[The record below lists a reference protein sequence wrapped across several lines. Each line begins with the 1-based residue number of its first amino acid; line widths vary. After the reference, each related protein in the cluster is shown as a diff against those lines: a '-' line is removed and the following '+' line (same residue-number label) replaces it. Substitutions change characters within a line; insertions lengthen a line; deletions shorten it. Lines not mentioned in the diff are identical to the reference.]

1 MIKNKIVLI
10 YIAFIVLIYS
20 ACTFGTTDPDPI
32 PQTKVLSINLYPDTV
47 AVGDTVL
54 IHCIIEDSLD
64 MRFKFY
70 WGFGSPIPVN
80 GTIYGSRIKWEAKST
95 SDIPG
100 EVRNGNTG
108 VRIDNG
114 SADLLPVTELIS
126 IPILN

>member
-1 MIKNKIVLI
+1 MLYVG
-10 YIAFIVLIYS
+10 
-20 ACTFGTTDPDPI
+20 CTLGTPEPDSI
-32 PQTKVLSINLYPDTV
+32 PQTKVLSIELYPDTV

-64 MRFKFY
+64 SRFKFY

-80 GTIYGSRIKWEAKST
+80 GTINGSKIRFKAKRT

-100 EVRNGNTG
+100 VVEDVSTVVR
-108 VRIDNG
+108 VDND
-114 SADLLPVTELIS
+114 SEDSLSVTEVFR